1 MYTEN
6 MATQL
11 TSDQYSNLNE
21 ELAQIFSTNQYPYIN
36 IYDDANGTSYSKD
49 SNGNQ
54 IAGKQVNSITLTSP
68 YLDPETNSMTQPS
81 VSFSFTDGSKFAC
94 VDTTHTHWYSVYGV
108 PVPPRKF

>member
-1 MYTEN
+1 

-21 ELAQIFSTNQYPYIN
+21 ELAQIFSTNQSPYIN
-36 IYDDANGTSYSKD
+36 IYDDANGTSYSTD

-54 IAGKQVNSITLTSP
+54 IAGKQVDSITMTSP
-68 YLDPETNSMTQPS
+68 YLDPATNAMTEPFL
-81 VSFSFTDGSKFAC
+81 SFSFTDGSTFSC
-94 VDTTHTHWYSVYGV
+94 VDNTHTHWYSIYGV